1 MAQGQRIARNAE
13 AISIKR
19 QATLHTPKYALT
31 LPHSK
36 SSPMTPHL
44 PLAAMER
51 PFRSPLLATVTVP
64 RGIALR
70 DDSASTWQGQGL

>member
-19 QATLHTPKYALT
+19 QATLHTPKYVLT

-36 SSPMTPHL
+36 SSVSIL
-44 PLAAMER
+44 V
-51 PFRSPLLATVTVP
+51 LLSTT
-64 RGIALR
+64 LR
-70 DDSASTWQGQGL
+70 NQKDSF